1 MKQGI
6 QSKEVTSRGG
16 WLAGSQQLAAAQA
29 AISAQKEGKDEK
41 GMLAAARD
49 AATKV
54 AVDEAA
60 QAVTRRYLLA
70 LTNRG
75 NMIGRYNELSTVE
88 LLDIVL
94 STSVEGGSLS
104 FEDYRKQLALTE
116 QNGQ

>member
-6 QSKEVTSRGG
+6 QPKEVTSRGG
-16 WLAGSQQLAAAQA
+16 WNASSQQMAAAVA
-29 AISAQKEGKDEK
+29 AQEALKNGADEK
-41 GMLAAARD
+41 GMLTAAKD

-70 LTNRG
+70 LTNRA
-75 NMIGRYNELSTVE
+75 NMVGRYNELSTVE

-94 STSVEGGSLS
+94 STSVEGGSLT
-104 FEDYRKQLALTE
+104 FEQYREQLALTE
-116 QNGQ
+116 QNGK